1 MDPTYPLVPIINFL
15 ASFCALVPLLSGT
28 IHSWNFSI
36 FMLALWLSLMCFT
49 MGVNTI
55 IWCDDY
61 QDTAPIWCDIGVCTY
76 LSGFVYSCLW
86 PFSVTHLQVGS
97 NIAISAS
104 TFLSTRQL
112 CNVIQ
117 LRQFCLTRTEVRKS
131 DNYHHHAEK
140 LTTYL
145 RGLRTFNL

>member
-1 MDPTYPLVPIINFL
+1 MIIKT
-15 ASFCALVPLLSGT
+15 LLQSGV
-28 IHSWNFSI
+28 I
-36 FMLALWLSLMCFT
+36 L
-49 MGVNTI
+49 
-55 IWCDDY
+55 
-61 QDTAPIWCDIGVCTY
+61 VCTY
-76 LSGFVYSCLW
+76 LSGFVILAYDL
-86 PFSVTHLQVGS
+86 FSVTHLQVGS

-145 RGLRTFNL
+145 RGLRTFNLLLLCASYFPLLWWVCVSEHIEPHKQSSCVLKANLLKITSCRLIATQFWRTKVALSFM